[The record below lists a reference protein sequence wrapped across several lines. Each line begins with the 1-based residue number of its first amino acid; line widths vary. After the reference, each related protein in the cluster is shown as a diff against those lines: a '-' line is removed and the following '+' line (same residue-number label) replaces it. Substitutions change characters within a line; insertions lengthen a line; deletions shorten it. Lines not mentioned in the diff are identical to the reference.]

1 MRSSLPAAALPALLL
16 ALLVACQPV
25 PRVFERAPDRDNDL
39 LRLSDTPGI
48 MVEPVTD
55 APPAAARGL
64 AREMVAALIDRDVP
78 AYMGSR
84 NRSSMILAGRVI
96 DPGRDAHIAW
106 VLSNPAGDEVGRYEQ
121 SIEGTPI
128 DPWARGDVDMMAA
141 FAGNA
146 APRIAGFIQ
155 EEVKAEVV
163 TPAIYVGTVEG
174 APEGGATRL
183 QAALRQGLRRMG
195 ARVAV
200 DPSDETLTARATVR
214 MTPMDGDRVE
224 VAIGWAVADP
234 FGVEIGRIDQA
245 SPFSRRVVENSW
257 GELAREAGLAAAA
270 GMVELVSQIDWR
282 DGFVRPDN
290 AAEHPTVR

>member
-1 MRSSLPAAALPALLL
+1 MRSSLPAAVPPALLL

-25 PRVFERAPDRDNDL
+25 PRVFERTSDRDNDL
-39 LRLSDTPGI
+39 LRLTDSPGI
-48 MVEPVTD
+48 MVEPVADT
-55 APPAAARGL
+55 PPAAARGL
-64 AREMVAALIDRDVP
+64 ARGMVAALIDRDVP

-84 NRSSMILAGRVI
+84 NRSSMILVGRVI
-96 DPGRDAHIAW
+96 DPGHDAHIAW

-128 DPWARGDVDMMAA
+128 DPWARGDAALMAA

-146 APRIAGFIQ
+146 APRIAAFIQ
-155 EEVKAEVV
+155 EEVNGEVV
-163 TPAIYVGTVEG
+163 SPAIYVGTVEG
-174 APEGGATRL
+174 APEGGATLL
-183 QAALRQGLRRMG
+183 QAALRHGLRRMG

-224 VAIGWAVADP
+224 VAIGLAVADP
-234 FGVEIGRIDQA
+234 FGIEIGRIDQA
-245 SPFSRRVVENSW
+245 SPFSRLVVENSW

-270 GMVELVSQIDWR
+270 GMMDLVSQIDWR
-282 DGFVRPDN
+282 DRFVRPDD
-290 AAEHPTVR
+290 AAEHPPVR

>member
-1 MRSSLPAAALPALLL
+1 
-16 ALLVACQPV
+16 
-25 PRVFERAPDRDNDL
+25 
-39 LRLSDTPGI
+39 
-48 MVEPVTD
+48 
-55 APPAAARGL
+55 
-64 AREMVAALIDRDVP
+64 
-78 AYMGSR
+78 
-84 NRSSMILAGRVI
+84 
-96 DPGRDAHIAW
+96 
-106 VLSNPAGDEVGRYEQ
+106 
-121 SIEGTPI
+121 
-128 DPWARGDVDMMAA
+128 
-141 FAGNA
+141 
-146 APRIAGFIQ
+146 
-155 EEVKAEVV
+155 
-163 TPAIYVGTVEG
+163 
-174 APEGGATRL
+174 
-183 QAALRQGLRRMG
+183 LRRMG

-270 GMVELVSQIDWR
+270 GMVERVSQIDWR